1 MDSSNYF
8 QYALIVL
15 CGFLSA
21 FYVNRSIASYPYK
34 AVHDMFTNNSI
45 STHYGSNQDII
56 AIVTGST
63 SGLGEGIASE
73 LFKYGFT
80 VIIASRNREKSMR
93 VIDAIHCKY
102 PGSAGRLIFNRLDTS
117 DLQSV
122 GQFSSWFRQTF
133 DHLDYLVNNA
143 GIHYASLENNPLFN
157 TSAAMGAMF
166 DPSLRGGEFV
176 ANQILILSCYSWF
189 RSLLEF
195 TTKHKLREPLV
206 LLLAIVQVFTQSQ
219 SYGYHVH

>member
-1 MDSSNYF
+1 MYF
-8 QYALIVL
+8 
-15 CGFLSA
+15 FL
-21 FYVNRSIASYPYK
+21 
-34 AVHDMFTNNSI
+34 
-45 STHYGSNQDII
+45 I

-80 VIIASRNREKSMR
+80 VIIASHNREKSMR

-102 PGSAGRLIFNRLDTS
+102 PGSAGRLIFCRLDTS

-122 GQFSSWFRQTF
+122 EHFSSWFRQTF